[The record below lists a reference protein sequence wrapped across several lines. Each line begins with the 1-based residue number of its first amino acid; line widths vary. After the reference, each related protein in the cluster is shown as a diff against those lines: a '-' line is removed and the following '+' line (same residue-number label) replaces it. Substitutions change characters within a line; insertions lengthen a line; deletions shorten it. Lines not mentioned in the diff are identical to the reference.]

1 MTHNAKFAVK
11 IAILTVGLV
20 GTFLAGST
28 KKIALAD
35 GGPLILCP
43 PKTSC
48 APIGVVAD
56 GGPILVC
63 PPDPKHPCS
72 NNLPPVSVA
81 DGGPILVCPPS
92 QKNCNNNLP
101 PPPASVADGGS
112 ILVCPPNPQKPCS
125 NNLPP
130 MIG

>member
-20 GTFLAGST
+20 GTFIAGST
-28 KKIALAD
+28 KKITLAD

-63 PPDPKHPCS
+63 PPNPQKPCS

-81 DGGPILVCPPS
+81 DGGPLPLCAPSDTKCQKQNPLPLNVADGGPILVCPPDP
-92 QKNCNNNLP
+92 KH
-101 PPPASVADGGS
+101 
-112 ILVCPPNPQKPCS
+112 PCS